1 MRHKRSKV
9 RRKSDLRDNSK
20 NISVRMTEE
29 QFQRLESY
37 RNLTRLPVTTYFRKL
52 IAGSEIYERPGK
64 EISQLHAELN
74 MIYSNIR
81 QILRNPQAKAL
92 DQETAGKIGFLLEK
106 VVEHTSHIC
115 AHHDLNWKGEW

>member
-1 MRHKRSKV
+1 
-9 RRKSDLRDNSK
+9 
-20 NISVRMTEE
+20 MTEE

-64 EISQLHAELN
+64 EISQLHAESN

-81 QILRNPQAKAL
+81 QILRTPQAKAL
-92 DQETAGKIGFLLEK
+92 DQETAGKIGLLLEK
-106 VVEHTSHIC
+106 VVEYT
-115 AHHDLNWKGEW
+115 